1 MPPRILVPQNIRL
14 TTIMKVLICE
24 DEEILLT
31 AIEFRLRK
39 KGYEVLLASDGKQ
52 ALEKVKTEKPNLVV
66 ADIMMPHIT
75 GLELVDYI
83 RNEFKSDLPIIIIS
97 ALEHDDVVLQAF
109 RLGAN
114 DFVTKPFKPA
124 ELVLRVKRL
133 LQEGQ

>member
-1 MPPRILVPQNIRL
+1 
-14 TTIMKVLICE
+14 MKVLICE

-39 KGYEVLLASDGKQ
+39 QGFEVLLASDGQQ
-52 ALEKVKTEKPNLVV
+52 ALEKIKTDQPDLII
-66 ADIMMPHIT
+66 ADIMMPHVT
-75 GLELVDYI
+75 GLELVDYV
-83 RNEFKSDLPIIIIS
+83 RKDFKSDLPIIIIS

-133 LQEGQ
+133 LQEAE